1 MILKLNDYLRRG
13 KMKIN
18 WIKKGLSV
26 VLAGAMVICL
36 AATAGVPTAVYAEET
51 EGSGKYVSDV
61 FIAYGK
67 SEKKAT
73 EWLQKNGWEPVKG
86 DFNAGKASFFDD
98 NKIQDQNVAA
108 VMGIK
113 RTDDKE
119 QAITD
124 MAVMNMKGGYS
135 LPEYEKL
142 IDEKKTEI
150 NEFINHFMVVIEE
163 YRANYNG
170 EGSEFG
176 KKRAETAHDMLN
188 NFTDGGEDEE
198 YAVNDTGMKMGDGL
212 LEKTRQEGNEAGI
225 DLEQLLLES
234 SGPAMLIVETLLAL
248 SADVNE
254 QTWIE
259 RAGGLTGEELAENL
273 VQYAP
278 EAEGQDVAESA
289 VPQFLGQKY
298 GDTAAVLAEQ
308 WGAINEQMRWFE
320 SYCNQND
327 LWEKD
332 GDSTE
337 AYDKRLNDYF
347 DNLKKS
353 DEAAYNEESKKFG
366 SCSLL
371 YDSLY
376 ECHFEGEWGET
387 MGDFFNPSDEAY
399 SYPEAE
405 AFLPMAAALSDG
417 QRASMDFLSLQALL
431 LIGFGSDEGLK
442 KALPEI
448 DKTFG
453 DIEDMSIYTGV
464 NRAAFRGGVAITSE
478 ALMEQNA
485 GKGQAF
491 DQMWDNMGIVAIS
504 SYCAAIAGIVSM
516 IAGGVMVAKGT
527 TTYTVAAATRGGY
540 QWKLAQSN
548 MNLTKN
554 VVKLAQQNYDKGL
567 TTAEKLTQVKQNA
580 LDAEKDFEALDKTT
594 VTETTKMGYAGRIF
608 LGVGGALLVGAAI
621 VKAVQ
626 MYKYY
631 QRDMTPIPR
640 MIVDES
646 DIVTYLTDD
655 NGKPILDGNGE
666 QKKNIDFK
674 TYEYYS
680 AVKCNRPEVGEI
692 GDWQDGVSDYKDPEH
707 YCFDIADL
715 NADMGQEWIALYT
728 VKSQDKGDPILAD
741 SLTLQYGSSKTP
753 KGCTKPLHLFTYT
766 NAVDLGDTAW
776 AFNNDKKGVYL
787 FWDADTNAFAA
798 DAASAFSGGQLALAG
813 IGGLILGI
821 AGATLVLNKKRR
833 KDEPEAA

>member
-1 MILKLNDYLRRG
+1 
-13 KMKIN
+13 MKIN

-655 NGKPILDGNGE
+655 NGKPLLDEKGN
-666 QKKNIDFK
+666 QKKTIDFK

>member
-1 MILKLNDYLRRG
+1 MIIKLNDYLRRG

-26 VLAGAMVICL
+26 VLTGAMVICL

-142 IDEKKTEI
+142 IDEKKAEI

-567 TTAEKLTQVKQNA
+567 TTAEKLAQVKQNA
-580 LDAEKDFEALDKTT
+580 LDAEKDFQALDKTT
-594 VTETTKMGYAGRIF
+594 VTETTKIGYAGRIF

-655 NGKPILDGNGE
+655 NGNPILDEKGN

-674 TYEYYS
+674 TYEYYT

-692 GDWQDGVSDYKDPEH
+692 GDWQDGVSDYKDPEY

-741 SLTLQYGSSKTP
+741 SLTLQYGSTKAP
-753 KGCTKPLHLFTYT
+753 KGCTKGLHLFTYT

-776 AFNNDKKGVYL
+776 AFNNDKKGVYF
-787 FWDADTNAFAA
+787 FWDEDTNAFAA
-798 DAASAFSGGQLALAG
+798 AAASAFGAGQLALAG
-813 IGGLILGI
+813 FGGLILGI
-821 AGATLVLNKKRR
+821 LGATLVLTKKRR

>member
-1 MILKLNDYLRRG
+1 
-13 KMKIN
+13 MKIN

-142 IDEKKTEI
+142 IDEKKAEI

-298 GDTAAVLAEQ
+298 GDTAAVLADQ

-580 LDAEKDFEALDKTT
+580 LDAEKDFQALDKTT

-655 NGKPILDGNGE
+655 NGKPILDENGE